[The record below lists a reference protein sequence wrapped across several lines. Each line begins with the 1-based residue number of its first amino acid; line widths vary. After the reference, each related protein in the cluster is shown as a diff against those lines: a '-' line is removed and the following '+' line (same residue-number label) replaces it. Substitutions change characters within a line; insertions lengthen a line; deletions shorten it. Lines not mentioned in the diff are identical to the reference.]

1 MYELRPKAK
10 MAVYDRVS
18 SPRLRN
24 HINEDYTRRGS
35 LVDELS
41 RQSQVFF
48 DDDDFEATATES
60 EGAVEE
66 TDDEGEMDVNM
77 RYDGEDEGHAD
88 VFEVENQGWESEG
101 HEDPAELRETRREDK
116 AAEESLG
123 PTVVG

>member
-10 MAVYDRVS
+10 MAVFDRVS
-18 SPRLRN
+18 SPRPRN
-24 HINEDYTRRGS
+24 HENEDYTRRGS

-48 DDDDFEATATES
+48 DDDDFEATGTES
-60 EGAVEE
+60 EGAVGE
-66 TDDEGEMDVNM
+66 TDDDGEMDVNT
-77 RYDGEDEGHAD
+77 RYDGEDEGD
-88 VFEVENQGWESEG
+88 VDVSEVEDQGWDAEE
-101 HEDPAELRETRREDK
+101 HEDPSQLRETRREDE

>member
-18 SPRLRN
+18 SPRPRN
-24 HINEDYTRRGS
+24 HENEDYTRRGS

-48 DDDDFEATATES
+48 DDDDFEATGTES
-60 EGAVEE
+60 EGVVEE
-66 TDDEGEMDVNM
+66 TEDDGELDVNT
-77 RYDGEDEGHAD
+77 RYDGEDEGEVD
-88 VFEVENQGWESEG
+88 VSEVEDQGWDSEE
-101 HEDPAELRETRREDK
+101 HEETRREDE
-116 AAEESLG
+116 AAEESLE